1 MRLAGI
7 EEFQER
13 AVVSDGAPEEAG
25 PGCSDVIVDRS
36 AVFDAVE
43 GDLSLFVVNP
53 QEDAIVADPVF
64 LDPLEVFGWVLKG
77 NLRASG

>member
-1 MRLAGI
+1 
-7 EEFQER
+7 
-13 AVVSDGAPEEAG
+13 
-25 PGCSDVIVDRS
+25 
-36 AVFDAVE
+36 VFDAVE